1 MPVLSVRLSVSA
13 AEPAAPLLDEARA
26 AFIQQRVAINV
37 ASCNGGRVPSLARA
51 VGCRVSADRRKVTLF
66 LAVPRSTT
74 LLRDLRAGSGV
85 AAVFVRPTSHESIQ
99 LKGTRAEIVPLV
111 EDDRDAIDV
120 YAKTFLEEIFR
131 LGYRDP
137 FASALAMA
145 IGEDLVGVRFEPTAA
160 FLQTPGPLAG
170 TRLGE
175 KP

>member
-1 MPVLSVRLSVSA
+1 MTQGP
-13 AEPAAPLLDEARA
+13 AEVFILDEARA

-37 ASCNGGRVPSLARA
+37 ASCSAEREPSLARA
-51 VGCRVSADRRKVTLF
+51 IGCRVSADRRKVTVF
-66 LAVPRSTT
+66 LAVPRSTR
-74 LLRDLRAGSGV
+74 LLRDVRAGGGIAV
-85 AAVFVRPTSHESIQ
+85 VFVRPSSHESIQ
-99 LKGTRAEIVPLV
+99 LKGAHAEIVPLV
-111 EDDRDAIDV
+111 EGDLDAIGV

-145 IGEDLVGVRFEPTAA
+145 IGEDLVGVTFEPSAA

-170 TRLGE
+170 TRLGS